1 MTNMYLVT
9 GGSGSLGRAVV
20 KRLREQGHA
29 VRVFERRMPDKAA
42 DGVEYVIGD
51 LSDSAA
57 IDRAVQGAEVVVH
70 CAAAMKGDWAEHKA
84 STVDG
89 TQNVIEACKKHGVKQ
104 LVYISS
110 MAVFDWAGKSDNG
123 VVDENVALE
132 PRAEKRGAYT
142 RAKLEAE
149 RLVTE
154 AAQQGLPCVILR
166 PGQLFGGGIP
176 LITGAVARNVRG
188 RWLVLG
194 DGKLELP
201 LVYIDDVVDAI
212 AASIEKKLTSG
223 EVIHIID
230 PERLTQQDVLELAGD
245 NKPVVRVPRP
255 ILFAVGRLSEIAL
268 AVVRKQSPIGV
279 YRLKSAL
286 ARLHYESDRARQRL
300 GWQPRVGVRE
310 GVRRTI
316 DGHHAGAAV
325 SKTSKSSG
333 TLGS

>member
-20 KRLREQGHA
+20 KRLHERGHS
-29 VRVFERRMPDKAA
+29 VRVFERRMPDQPT

-51 LSDSAA
+51 LSDAGA

-70 CAAAMKGDWAEHKA
+70 CAAAMKGSWAEHKA

-89 TQNVIEACKKHGVKQ
+89 TQNVIGACKKHGVKQ
-104 LVYISS
+104 LVHISS

-123 VVDENVALE
+123 VVDETAPLE
-132 PRAEKRGAYT
+132 PRAEERGAYT

-149 RLVTE
+149 RIVRN
-154 AAQQGLPCVILR
+154 ADVPCVILR
-166 PGQLFGGGIP
+166 PGQIFGGGVP
-176 LITGAVARNVRG
+176 LINGAVARNVRG
-188 RWLVLG
+188 MWLVLG

-212 AASIEKKLTSG
+212 HAAIEKKLTGG
-223 EVIHIID
+223 EVIHIVD
-230 PERLTQQDVLELAGD
+230 PEHLTQQEVLDLAGD
-245 NKPVVRVPRP
+245 HKRVVRVPRSVV
-255 ILFAVGRLSEIAL
+255 FALGRLSE
-268 AVVRKQSPIGV
+268 VVRVVGKQSPIAS

-286 ARLHYESDRARQRL
+286 ARLRYESHRARELL

-310 GVRRTI
+310 GIRRV
-316 DGHHAGAAV
+316 AQGAPTTPKSAEPERQSGAV
-325 SKTSKSSG
+325 
-333 TLGS
+333 